1 MLYWFKLIHRTLG
14 NRLYIGIFWS
24 FLTMLSGVALLML
37 SGWFITATA
46 LTGISIAAA
55 IVVTFDMYMPGSGI
69 RFFALSRTIGR
80 YVERMY
86 NHDSILRLVAAF
98 RVTLFKQLSVLPDKQ
113 LRASSDSEWLSRLT
127 ADIDALD
134 GILLRYII
142 PPIAALLLITTLC
155 IFMAFYWLNFALV
168 AGLVMLLCLGL
179 TVRLKIKHSK
189 AAGVA
194 CSNLLNETRAA
205 IIEHLQGA
213 FELQASQLMQQ
224 HERATHQALEGFY
237 QAQYDLN
244 NKLANFQLVLDVIL
258 SLCML
263 SVIAI
268 VLYMVSHGGMHGGI
282 AVMLV
287 MMSLGMS
294 EILQSFPALFSTW
307 GKTHYAA
314 NRLLALTNTSPLPQA
329 DEHFELSVI
338 DMTIHNHPQIGL
350 SQSQPIALKFAAKQ
364 LINIQ
369 GKSGAGKSTIANLL
383 IGSEPSG
390 NQTKVLINQQHEL
403 SAIAAT
409 TWHNTVGYLQQSNAI
424 LSGSLGYNLVIGL
437 TDVSEDA
444 VWDALKKVELDEW
457 ANSLPEGLNT
467 WLGETDGKVSGGQA
481 RRICLA
487 RLILRQQPL
496 VLLDEPFNGI
506 DHQMAARIWD
516 NLNPWLENKTVVLLT
531 HHKPEYLNAQPN
543 LIEVDVNPK

>member
-46 LTGISIAAA
+46 LIGMSIAAV

-69 RFFALSRTIGR
+69 RFFALSRTVGR

-98 RVTLFKQLSVLPDKQ
+98 RVTLFRQLSMLPAKQ

-142 PPIAALLLITTLC
+142 PPIAALLLIITLC
-155 IFMAFYWLNFALV
+155 IFMAFYWLNFALF

-194 CSNLLNETRAA
+194 CSSLLNQTRAA
-205 IIEHLQGA
+205 IIEHIQGA
-213 FELQASQLMQQ
+213 YELQTSQLMQQ
-224 HERATHQALEGFY
+224 HELATHQALDGFY
-237 QAQYDLN
+237 QAQHEVN
-244 NKLANFQLVLDVIL
+244 NKLGNFQLVLDIIL
-258 SLCML
+258 SLCTVG
-263 SVIAI
+263 VISI
-268 VLYMVSHGGMHGGI
+268 VLYMVTINEMHGGI

-287 MMSLGMS
+287 MMSLAMT
-294 EILQSFPALFSTW
+294 EVLQSFPALFSTW

-314 NRLLALTNTSPLPQA
+314 NRLLTLNTASPLPQP
-329 DEHFELSVI
+329 DDHFKLSLI
-338 DMTIHNHPQIGL
+338 DITIHDHPQITL
-350 SQSQPIALKFAAKQ
+350 SQSQPIRLKFAANQ
-364 LINIQ
+364 VINIQ

-383 IGSEPSG
+383 IGSEPS
-390 NQTKVLINQQHEL
+390 NKQTKIIVNKQHDL
-403 SAIAAT
+403 STIAAS

-444 VWDALKKVELDEW
+444 VWDTLKMVELDKW

-467 WLGETDGKVSGGQA
+467 WLGESNGKVSGGQA

-506 DHQMAARIWD
+506 DHQMAARIWN
-516 NLNPWLENKTVVLLT
+516 NLKPWLKNKTVVLLT
-531 HHKPEYLNAQPN
+531 HHKPEYLNALPN
-543 LIEVDVNPK
+543 LIEVNVNPK